1 MKGPGRKRGSSAR
14 VRDIM
19 TTNVVTISLDERLD
33 LVDEIMT
40 SGNIRH
46 MPVTRGGRVVGIVSQ
61 RDLLRAR
68 LSSLGEYSERDRA
81 EFLRAVDVSKVMTK
95 NVEFAHPDES
105 VRHAAERMLEARI
118 GCLPV
123 VDSDGEL
130 LGLVT
135 ETDVMRHFV
144 ETVSG

>member
-1 MKGPGRKRGSSAR
+1 MAR

-46 MPVTRGGRVVGIVSQ
+46 IPVTKGGRVVGIVSQ

-68 LSSLGEYSERDRA
+68 LSSLGDYSGREA
-81 EFLRAVDVSKVMTK
+81 EEFLQDVDVAEVMTK
-95 NVEFAHPDES
+95 DVRCADPNES
-105 VRHAAERMLEARI
+105 VVHAAKRMIEAKI

-123 VDSDGEL
+123 VDKDGDL
-130 LGLVT
+130 VGLIT
-135 ETDVMRHFV
+135 ETDVMRHFA
-144 ETVSG
+144 ETASE

>member
-1 MKGPGRKRGSSAR
+1 MAR

-46 MPVTRGGRVVGIVSQ
+46 IPVTKGGRVVGIVSQ

-68 LSSLGEYSERDRA
+68 LSSLGDYSGREA
-81 EFLRAVDVSKVMTK
+81 EEFLQDVDVAEVMTK
-95 NVEFAHPDES
+95 DVRCADPNES
-105 VRHAAERMLEARI
+105 VVHAAKRMLEAKI

-123 VDSDGEL
+123 VDKDGEL
-130 LGLVT
+130 VGLIT
-135 ETDVMRHFV
+135 ETDVMRHFA
-144 ETVSG
+144 ETASE

>member
-1 MKGPGRKRGSSAR
+1 MAR

-40 SGNIRH
+40 SANIRH
-46 MPVTRGGRVVGIVSQ
+46 IPVTKGGSVVGIVSQ

-68 LSSLGEYSERDRA
+68 LSSLGGYSSREDQQ
-81 EFLRAVDVSKVMTK
+81 FLRDVDVAEVMTK
-95 NVEFAHPDES
+95 DVRCADPNES
-105 VRHAAERMLEARI
+105 VVHAAKRMIEAKI

-123 VDSDGEL
+123 VDKDGEL
-130 LGLVT
+130 VGLIT
-135 ETDVMRHFV
+135 ETDVMRHFA
-144 ETVSG
+144 ETASD

>member
-1 MKGPGRKRGSSAR
+1 MTR

-40 SGNIRH
+40 SGHIRH
-46 MPVTRGGRVVGIVSQ
+46 IPVTKGGSVVGIVSQ

-68 LSSLGEYSERDRA
+68 LSSLGGYSSRENE
-81 EFLRAVDVSKVMTK
+81 EFLQDIDVAEVMTK
-95 NVEFAHPDES
+95 NVRCADPNES
-105 VRHAAERMLEARI
+105 VVHAAKRMLEAKI

-123 VDSDGEL
+123 VDKDGEL
-130 LGLVT
+130 VGLIT
-135 ETDVMRHFV
+135 ETDVMRHFA
-144 ETVSG
+144 ETASD

>member
-1 MKGPGRKRGSSAR
+1 MTR

-19 TTNVVTISLDERLD
+19 ATNVVTISLDERLD

-46 MPVTRGGRVVGIVSQ
+46 IPVTKGGGVIGIVSQ

-68 LSSLGEYSERDRA
+68 LSSLGDYSGRESQK
-81 EFLRAVDVSKVMTK
+81 FLEEVDVAKVMTK
-95 NVEFAHPDES
+95 SVRCADPNES
-105 VRHAAERMLEARI
+105 VVHAAKRMLEARI

-123 VDSDGEL
+123 VEDGEL
-130 LGLVT
+130 VGLIT

-144 ETVSG
+144 ETSSE